1 MGVMDKKQ
9 DPNARFNAER
19 KHGDANQQSRPSECE
34 DPIGRHCVPHVHNRK
49 SINEYP
55 VSKVMGSK
63 RRTENMY
70 DQRNGC
76 GMTSLGDKIYKSPE
90 YSTSFF

>member
-1 MGVMDKKQ
+1 MDV
-9 DPNARFNAER
+9 NARSFPLEV
-19 KHGDANQQSRPSECE
+19 E
-34 DPIGRHCVPHVHNRK
+34 DPIGRSCVPHLHNRK

-70 DQRNGC
+70 DQQNGC
-76 GMTSLGDKIYKSPE
+76 GMNSLGDKIYRSPE
-90 YSTSFF
+90 FSTRFFHGGGLVTGST

>member
-1 MGVMDKKQ
+1 MDV
-9 DPNARFNAER
+9 NARSFPLEV
-19 KHGDANQQSRPSECE
+19 E
-34 DPIGRHCVPHVHNRK
+34 DPIGRSCVPHLHNRK

-70 DQRNGC
+70 D
-76 GMTSLGDKIYKSPE
+76 
-90 YSTSFF
+90 